1 VALVALASIKG
12 APGVTTSAIALA
24 SVWPAARPLVVVEVD
39 PAGGDLAARR
49 SLSAQPSVVSLAAA
63 VRRDH
68 SRREARLLDHCQDLP
83 GGLHVVAGTPA
94 PAEMLAAVD
103 VVADALPLLA
113 ADAAVDVLADCGRLD
128 SATLLTPA
136 GEPGSA
142 RATALQRLLSSAD
155 LVLVVSRGELA
166 DLSHVQAWLPSLR
179 SLNQSAVLLLVGKLS
194 WHAAEVGA
202 ALGADVLSHLP
213 EDRAGG
219 DVVGGRSHRGGVGH
233 LPLLRAARHAADRII
248 ERLPEIARSSADD
261 ARVAGH
267 EFDGV
272 AAAAEGVP

>member
-1 VALVALASIKG
+1 
-12 APGVTTSAIALA
+12 VTTSAIALA
-24 SVWPAARPLVVVEVD
+24 SVWPAARPIVVVEVD

-49 SLSAQPSVVSLAAA
+49 GLSAEPSVVTLAAA

-68 SRREARLLDHCQDLP
+68 SRREARLHDHCQNLP

-94 PAEMLAAVD
+94 PAEMRAAVD
-103 VVADALPLLA
+103 VVADALPLLGE
-113 ADAAVDVLADCGRLD
+113 DAAVDVLADCGRLD
-128 SATLLTPA
+128 SATLLTTA

-142 RATALQRLLSSAD
+142 RPTPLQSLLGNAD
-155 LVLVVSRGELA
+155 LLLVVSRGELA

-213 EDRAGG
+213 EDRAGA
-219 DVVGGRSHRGGVGH
+219 DVVGGHSHRGAVGH
-233 LPLLRAARHAADRII
+233 LPLLRAARHAADRVI
-248 ERLPEIARSSADD
+248 ERLPEIARSSAED
-261 ARVAGH
+261 ATAAGH
-267 EFDGV
+267 EFDGL
-272 AAAAEGVP
+272 AAAAEAAP